1 MKLAFTR
8 SDFPISIKF
17 PFVVALVEHS
27 FSTFLNLN
35 GWFVSL
41 LDFQASV
48 ILIWAFIWFTDSMDK
63 LFNRSNVLTLSI
75 SFDPFNSRSILFCVI
90 WIAFKSAGWGS
101 SLVHLIFPRSCK
113 PYLILDVKI
122 LSATF
127 LRAALLI
134 ELDSLLSRKSLWFNE
149 EIIPPFPEIWFSHFW
164 SSSLE
169 DWPLVGMKFQFK
181 TFFCCLVVKT

>member
-1 MKLAFTR
+1 M
-8 SDFPISIKF
+8 
-17 PFVVALVEHS
+17 
-27 FSTFLNLN
+27 
-35 GWFVSL
+35 
-41 LDFQASV
+41 
-48 ILIWAFIWFTDSMDK
+48 IWAFIWFTDSMDK